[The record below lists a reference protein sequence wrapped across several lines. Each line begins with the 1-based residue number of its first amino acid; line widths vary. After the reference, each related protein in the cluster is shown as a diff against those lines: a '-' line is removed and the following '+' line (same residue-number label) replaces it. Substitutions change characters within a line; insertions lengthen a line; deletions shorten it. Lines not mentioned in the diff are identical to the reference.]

1 MAGNTYKPVTRL
13 WQACYIVNDTVK
25 ELWQAV
31 EDRCKD
37 YILHPKGN
45 NYQSLHTTVEARASC
60 LPPKFLNAPATWRWH
75 VCSRAFQRQS
85 DCEKL
90 AGGAAHGRRAVPPSA
105 AAPWQS
111 VRPRDNA

>member
-1 MAGNTYKPVTRL
+1 MTRL

-45 NYQSLHTTVEARASC
+45 NYQSLHTTVEARAPC
-60 LPPKFLNAPATWRWH
+60 LPPKFPECTYILAVACVLSSIPA
-75 VCSRAFQRQS
+75 
-85 DCEKL
+85 
-90 AGGAAHGRRAVPPSA
+90 AV
-105 AAPWQS
+105 
-111 VRPRDNA
+111 RL